1 MKRRKI
7 YYVPG
12 MISLI
17 FLPVLCVWYLNEHKN
32 VERCIDIVFPQRYS
46 PINDHRFDTTSLSLP
61 ENKRKYINYKLTGNI
76 ANDRATLDSF
86 NLKLLN
92 IFKNK
97 DTKTG
102 LHINIK
108 DSAKYISMI
117 EIIDICKKDSFWPA
131 YFFYDN
137 EFWYFHREW
146 NDSIKKVI
154 KDRLKNSES
163 NSYSDFLVSDV
174 VYIKPELPFWENNSL
189 LSNSLKLWPFFIIYI
204 LFSIISILYIKNK
217 QLNNMNALINTDFH
231 FDGQTNVYHGKV
243 RDVYTVKNDLL
254 VMVATD
260 RISAFDVVLP
270 KGIPYKGQMLNQIAA
285 KFLDATADIVPN
297 WKLASPDPMV
307 TVGLRCEGYPVE
319 MIVRGYLC
327 GSAWRTYKSGVREIC
342 GVKIPDGMRENQRF
356 PQPIITPTTKAE
368 LGRHD
373 EDITRE
379 EILSQGLVS
388 KDEYEMLEKY
398 TMALFFRGTEMAAAR
413 GLILV
418 DTKYE
423 FGRRDGKI
431 YLIDEIH
438 TPDSSRYFYADSYQQ
453 LFEKGEAQK
462 QLSKEFVR
470 EWLMENGF
478 QGKDGQQV
486 PEMTPEI
493 VAGISE
499 RYIELFEN
507 ISGEA
512 FDKADI
518 ADIKTRIKNNVV
530 DYLKTV

>member
-1 MKRRKI
+1 
-7 YYVPG
+7 
-12 MISLI
+12 
-17 FLPVLCVWYLNEHKN
+17 
-32 VERCIDIVFPQRYS
+32 
-46 PINDHRFDTTSLSLP
+46 
-61 ENKRKYINYKLTGNI
+61 
-76 ANDRATLDSF
+76 
-86 NLKLLN
+86 
-92 IFKNK
+92 
-97 DTKTG
+97 
-102 LHINIK
+102 
-108 DSAKYISMI
+108 
-117 EIIDICKKDSFWPA
+117 
-131 YFFYDN
+131 
-137 EFWYFHREW
+137 
-146 NDSIKKVI
+146 
-154 KDRLKNSES
+154 
-163 NSYSDFLVSDV
+163 
-174 VYIKPELPFWENNSL
+174 
-189 LSNSLKLWPFFIIYI
+189 
-204 LFSIISILYIKNK
+204 
-217 QLNNMNALINTDFH
+217 MNALTNTDFH
-231 FDGQTNVYHGKV
+231 FDGQKNVYHGKV

-254 VMVATD
+254 VMIATD

-297 WKLASPDPMV
+297 WKLATPDPMV

-379 EILSQGLVS
+379 EILNQGLVS
-388 KDEYEMLEKY
+388 VEEYEMLEKY
-398 TMALFFRGTEMAAAR
+398 TMELFVRGTEIAAAR

-438 TPDSSRYFYADSYQQ
+438 TPDSSRYFYAEGYQER
-453 LFEKGEAQK
+453 FEKGEAQK

-493 VAGISE
+493 VSGISE

-518 ADIKTRIKNNVV
+518 ADITARIEKNVV
-530 DYLKTV
+530 EYLKTV